1 MKYEVCL
8 KIIDDTYASIE
19 EFEVSKF
26 HFNEIQN
33 FLTLCCEHK
42 RLLKNK

>member
-8 KIIDDTYASIE
+8 KIIDESYASIE

-26 HFNEIQN
+26 HFNEIKD
-33 FLTLCCEHK
+33 FLNLLDEHK
-42 RLLKNK
+42 KLLKDK